1 MSWRAWLVITTCV
14 TLACLP
20 AFAQEEGAAA
30 EESGPET
37 VRGRNEAV
45 GFLTPR
51 GMVFE
56 LAQGARLE
64 VPANLPVGASRRTVF
79 KIVRQRPRNQDV
91 AEGFRRFGEVLS
103 FDAAIDATRAPVQVS
118 VRARRSPARD
128 GERLVLA
135 MEQAAM
141 CNAQNTERLGGSGL
155 CSSWVLIDARHEGE
169 RIVAETTTPG
179 GYRLVFGTVPV
190 PPEPERAPSEGDPL
204 GGL

>member
-1 MSWRAWLVITTCV
+1 M
-14 TLACLP
+14 
-20 AFAQEEGAAA
+20 
-30 EESGPET
+30 
-37 VRGRNEAV
+37 
-45 GFLTPR
+45 
-51 GMVFE
+51 
-56 LAQGARLE
+56 
-64 VPANLPVGASRRTVF
+64 
-79 KIVRQRPRNQDV
+79 
-91 AEGFRRFGEVLS
+91 LS